1 MIVKRWMSKPA
12 ITIDAED
19 SVREALKL
27 MKQHN
32 IKMLPALEEDKL
44 VGVVSKGD
52 LNQASTYDVFS
63 RKNHELTDLID
74 RIKIKMV
81 MTKHPITAP
90 PDATIDETAQKLL
103 LHNISRAPV
112 QNASQKLV
120 GVITKNDILQVL
132 LSLTGINKKGIQLG
146 LKINDRP
153 GAIKEVTD
161 IIRDYG
167 GRVANIL
174 STGDRI
180 QDRYI
185 NIYMRVYGV
194 NKPTLERIKEVIAE
208 TGSILYIVDH
218 EGKTRE
224 IYEEDLP

>member
-103 LHNISRAPV
+103 LHNISRVPV
-112 QNASQKLV
+112 QNASQELV

-146 LKINDRP
+146 LKIKDRP

>member
-103 LHNISRAPV
+103 LHNISRVPV
-112 QNASQKLV
+112 QNASQELV